1 MKMTNRSHGNTKSKH
16 RSTYGHKYT
25 KYNKCLNIMVF
36 MYIKQHLSNI
46 GGTIMERL
54 SNSWL
59 S

>member
-1 MKMTNRSHGNTKSKH
+1 MTNRSHGNTKSKH